1 MSDRRQK
8 FATQV
13 DEDLLAELRALA
25 ASEGRQVQ
33 HLVDEALTDLV
44 EKKKGTRARAHVM
57 ATYDQSHERFKNLY
71 EKLAK

>member
-13 DEDLLAELRALA
+13 DETLLADLRTLA

-33 HLVDEALTDLV
+33 HLVDEAISDLL
-44 EKKKGTRARAHVM
+44 EKKKGSRARPHVM
-57 ATYDQSHERFKNLY
+57 ATFGQSHERFGSLY

>member
-13 DEDLLAELRALA
+13 DERLLEELRSLA

-33 HLVDEALTDLV
+33 HLVDEALSDLI
-44 EKKKGTRARAHVM
+44 EKRKNGRARPHVM
-57 ATYDQSHERFKNLY
+57 AAFGQSHGRFGSLY